1 MIIYYFIL
9 NQNYAKIFLYKRRN
23 KDEKK
28 FVILGCSILALTLVG
43 CGAEEK
49 TFTCTLYKKD
59 VINNYELNSTYK
71 VYATGDVV
79 NKVET
84 TEVVKSNE
92 KSVIDSFEET
102 LEKTYKAMDENK
114 ITKEELELT
123 SITTIDYNNMD
134 IEQLIKDD
142 ASMKA
147 IVNKDKKITIEGI
160 KNVYEQLGAE
170 CK

>member
-1 MIIYYFIL
+1 M
-9 NQNYAKIFLYKRRN
+9 K
-23 KDEKK
+23 KK

-102 LEKTYKAMDENK
+102 LEKTYKAMDEAYGGYENK

-170 CK
+170 CN